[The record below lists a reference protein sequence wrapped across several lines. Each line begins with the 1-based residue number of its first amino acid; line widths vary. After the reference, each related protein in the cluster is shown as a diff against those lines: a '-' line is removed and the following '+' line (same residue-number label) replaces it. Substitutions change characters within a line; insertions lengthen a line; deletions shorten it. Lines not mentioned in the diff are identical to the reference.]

1 MDTLVFKSH
10 LGRSL
15 VGAIIINLLL
25 FCSLPGLISVTQ
37 QDTDVE
43 SLNVVNFT
51 RIKPEPPPP
60 PDKPK
65 PEEKKP
71 EEPQKVVKMTQVRPT
86 RVAPKSFKMNLP
98 QMDLDIDPRLTG
110 GVPVVAP
117 PPQVQPQEATVDFN
131 GLFDMGDLDTIPVPS
146 FKTNPRYPY
155 RAKRMGLEGEVKI
168 RFRVDKEGVVSDV
181 TIVEATPPEVFD
193 KSVIDAVSTWK
204 YTPGELSG
212 RRVATIV
219 TTTILFKLES
229 Q

>member
-15 VGAIIINLLL
+15 AGALIINLAL
-25 FCSLPGLISVTQ
+25 FCSLPGLISVSR
-37 QDTDVE
+37 QDNDVE

-51 RIKPEPPPP
+51 RIKPEQPPPP
-60 PDKPK
+60 EKPK
-65 PEEKKP
+65 KEEKEQ
-71 EEPQKVVKMTQVRPT
+71 EEPKKVVKMTQTRPT
-86 RVAPKSFKMNLP
+86 RVTPKNFTMNLP

-117 PPQVQPQEATVDFN
+117 PPRVQPRATVDFN
-131 GLFDMGDLDTIPVPS
+131 GLFDMDDLDTIPVPS

-155 RAKRMGLEGEVKI
+155 RAKRLGLEGEVKI
-168 RFRVDKEGVVSDV
+168 RFMVDKEGTVSDV
-181 TIVEATPPEVFD
+181 TIVESTPPDIFN
-193 KSVIDAVSTWK
+193 KSVINAVSTWK

-212 RRVATIV
+212 RQVATIV
-219 TTTILFKLES
+219 TTTILFKLEG

>member
-1 MDTLVFKSH
+1 MNTLVFKSH

-15 VGAIIINLLL
+15 AGALIINLAL
-25 FCSLPGLISVTQ
+25 FCSLPGLISITQ
-37 QDTDVE
+37 QETDVE

-51 RIKPEPPPP
+51 RIKPEQPPPP
-60 PDKPK
+60 EKPK

-71 EEPQKVVKMTQVRPT
+71 EEPQKVVKMTQARPT
-86 RVAPKSFKMNLP
+86 RVAPKNFKMNLP

-117 PPQVQPQEATVDFN
+117 PPQVQPQEAAVDFN
-131 GLFDMGDLDTIPVPS
+131 GLFDMKDLDTMPLPS

-155 RAKRMGLEGEVKI
+155 RAKRLGLEGEVKI
-168 RFRVDKEGVVSDV
+168 RFRVDKEGTVSDV
-181 TIVEATPPEVFD
+181 TIVKATPPAIFD

-212 RRVATIV
+212 RQVATIV
-219 TTTILFKLES
+219 TTTILFKLEG